1 MLSAVQNTE
10 NAYNGD
16 GVAVEFT
23 TDFVVFRQEDISV
36 TVDGD
41 DYTDFTVTDLGV
53 MAGATVT
60 LDAAPAVGVGNVVI
74 SLSPEPTRDTDYQ
87 NTGDLLASL
96 LNRDIDRL
104 WQFLQVKEK
113 LVVKE
118 IDGTS
123 YAVEDADYGKV
134 LRFTSDADVSLT
146 IGLDLAIASPGFN
159 FVVVQAGEGQL
170 TFGGDATL
178 RNFDDHT
185 KTAGQDATVGF
196 LCDALGEF
204 VFSGKTS

>member
-123 YAVEDADYGKV
+123 YTVAADDCGSV
-134 LRFTSDADVSLT
+134 LRFTSNADVALDIDAD
-146 IGLDLAIASPGFN
+146 IALKGFY
-159 FVVVQAGEGQL
+159 FVVVQAGEGQV